1 VFAAFTLATLL
12 AAGPQGSARLDQGA
26 AGINLRLTSFDTEA
40 VVAGKR
46 GRFTSAE
53 LLFRAP
59 SGERLD
65 LRFLYRGPGELP
77 ARDVTSIIAQTS
89 RGGLSQWSSAKKGG
103 CRVRLY
109 RATPDALAGKVECT
123 GPESG
128 APFDAVF
135 DAKR

>member
-1 VFAAFTLATLL
+1 MLAAVALATLL

-26 AGINLRLTSFDTEA
+26 AGISLRLTSFDAEA

-65 LRFLYRGPGELP
+65 LRFLYRGPGELSP
-77 ARDVTSIIAQTS
+77 RDVTSIVAQTS
-89 RGGLSQWSSAKKGG
+89 RGGLSRWSPAKSGG
-103 CRVRLY
+103 CRVKLY

-123 GPESG
+123 APESG